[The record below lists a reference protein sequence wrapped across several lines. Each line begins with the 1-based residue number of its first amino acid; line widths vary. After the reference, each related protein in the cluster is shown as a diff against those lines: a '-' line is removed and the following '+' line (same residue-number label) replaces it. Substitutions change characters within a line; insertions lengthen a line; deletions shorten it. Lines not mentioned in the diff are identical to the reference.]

1 MVDVT
6 VLYYTANVES
16 EIFEQ
21 RVRDIIWQNKGDLPL
36 VSVSQKPID
45 FGLNIC
51 VGVHPVC
58 YANEFRQIQIGLK
71 EVKTQYVLTAEAD
84 TLYPPSYFNYR
95 PERLGKFYRYDNVWV
110 GYYKN
115 TTDTKPKY
123 HFKGFSDGSQLI
135 DRDLW
140 LYILDGVLEGKDT
153 WSTPDV
159 KIGKVYGKTRKNYT
173 WTGDPVIT
181 FKTRNN
187 VSANTKTQGYPK
199 RKLPYWGKML
209 DLRERIFG
217 D

>member
-6 VLYYTANVES
+6 VLYYTANVED
-16 EIFEQ
+16 ERFEQ

-36 VSVSQKPID
+36 VSVSQKPLD

-84 TLYPPSYFNYR
+84 TCYPPSYFR
-95 PERLGKFYRYDNVWV
+95 CEPQELGRYYRYDNVWV
-110 GYYKN
+110 CYYKN
-115 TTDTKPKY
+115 PNDTRPKY
-123 HFKGFSDGSQLI
+123 HFKRFSDGSQLI

-140 LYILDGVLEGKDT
+140 LNNLNNILAGKDMWGT
-153 WSTPDV
+153 LETKLD
-159 KIGKVYGKTRKNYT
+159 KVYGKTRREYT

-187 VSANTKTQGYPK
+187 VSSNTKTEGIIH
-199 RKLPYWGKML
+199 RRLPYWGSIM
-209 DLRERIFG
+209 DLRKRLFG
-217 D
+217 N